1 MNRQRNAGL
10 KKHVKERS
18 TMGKMISILRRA
30 VIVWTFM
37 LLTALPALA
46 ALEDDIARDF
56 NPLAGY
62 VVMKENDEFIIDLDA
77 SHGICLGD
85 IFAVVGPGKEIVHPV
100 TKKVLGKL
108 ETVKGILK
116 VIRLADG
123 YSFARA
129 LGDGSAAIKR
139 GDAIRRYALLPA
151 VFWDYSGGGEPL
163 YIKLQ
168 QMLPQLKWREYH
180 QTQKQRPSQPGPT
193 AATANAL
200 TFIYSRD
207 ELVVRDP
214 EFNELRRYPLSA
226 ASVPGKPAPQTPVA
240 AAPSSSQPASTA
252 KPPLIK
258 PQYQQVQT
266 IAELPNTAL
275 MADFLFIDGNLW
287 LATTDGNIIEIFKLT
302 HALESAGSSRP
313 STPARILALKWWV
326 PAGAKTPHLAVT
338 IWADKTVG
346 GLIFRLEGNRLSP
359 LSIRIPLILGT
370 FDLDA
375 DGLPETLLGQNFNR
389 ETFYGEHIAPLE
401 LAGGDIRTGSLKMKL
416 PRRFTVIGSLLA
428 DLTGDGKIE
437 NAFIRNGKLYI
448 FNGKKRIYKSLK
460 KMGGSLSFLTY
471 DVNPGFKDSKPT
483 TAAFEISPVA
493 VDLDADG
500 RRELLASAAERSIL
514 GSLKVSA
521 GLTKTW
527 ISIFKY
533 DGGRFSSGTLGEEFE
548 LALQGITFN
557 ERRLLVVTT
566 EMGDLAEEGGKSH
579 LLAYSLAP

>member
-1 MNRQRNAGL
+1 MQTIFS
-10 KKHVKERS
+10 V
-18 TMGKMISILRRA
+18 LRRT
-30 VIVWTFM
+30 VIVWIFM
-37 LLTALPALA
+37 LLTAPLSLA

-56 NPLAGY
+56 KPLAGY
-62 VVMKENDEFIIDLDA
+62 VVMKENGEFIIDLDA
-77 SHGICLGD
+77 SHGIRLGD
-85 IFAVVGPGKEIVHPV
+85 IFAVVGPGKDIVHPV
-100 TKKVLGKL
+100 TQKVLGKL

-123 YSFARA
+123 YAFSRP
-129 LGDGSAAIKR
+129 LGDEAAAIKR
-139 GDAIRRYALLPA
+139 GDAIRRYALLQA
-151 VFWDYSGGGEPL
+151 VFWDYSGSGEPL

-168 QMLPQLKWREYH
+168 QMLPRLKWREY
-180 QTQKQRPSQPGPT
+180 QKTQQQRPPRPEPT

-200 TFIYSRD
+200 TFIHTRD

-214 EFNELRRYPLSA
+214 EFNELHRYPLSA
-226 ASVPGKPAPQTPVA
+226 ASVPAKPAPQTPVA
-240 AAPSSSQPASTA
+240 AAPAPSQPASTA
-252 KPPLIK
+252 KPPVIT
-258 PQYQQVQT
+258 PQYKQVQT
-266 IAELPNTAL
+266 VAQLPNTSL

-287 LATTDGNIIEIFKLT
+287 LASTDGKFIEVFKLT
-302 HALESAGSSRP
+302 RQLEPVASGRP
-313 STPARILALKWWV
+313 STPAQILALKWWV
-326 PAGAKTPHLAVT
+326 PAGTKTPHLAVT

-346 GLIFRLEGNRLSP
+346 GRIFRMEGNRLSP

-389 ETFYGEHIAPLE
+389 ETFYGEHITPLE
-401 LAGGDIRTGSLKMKL
+401 LAGNDLRTGSLKMEL

-428 DLTGDGKIE
+428 DLTGDGKLE

-448 FNGKKRIYKSLK
+448 FNDKQRIYKSLK

-471 DVNPGFKDSKPT
+471 DVNPDFKDSKPT

-500 RRELLASAAERSIL
+500 RYELLTSAAERSIL
-514 GSLKVSA
+514 GSLRVSP

-557 ERRLLVVTT
+557 AHRLLVVTT
-566 EMGDLAEEGGKSH
+566 EMGDLTEEGGKSH